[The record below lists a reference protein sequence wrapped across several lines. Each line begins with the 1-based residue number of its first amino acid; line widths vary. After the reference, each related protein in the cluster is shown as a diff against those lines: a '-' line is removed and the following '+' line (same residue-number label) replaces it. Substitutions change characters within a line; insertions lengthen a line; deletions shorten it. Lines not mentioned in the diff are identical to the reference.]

1 MRVLA
6 GAKVAPRAHVRRG
19 TGIRRAASDLKSA
32 APAAHLASLRRVRG
46 RAAVGRVHVT
56 AAATTLRGVALGV
69 MRPLVVIPLGRVVTL
84 GLRLMTRRSEVVRPR
99 VWHHG
104 ALLVILPHVPQIRRE
119 VTHVIAHGRAA
130 AAPAPRVI
138 VRRLALLAH
147 LPLRNLSLLAFFS
160 LSLFA
165 NLLLKR
171 GLVLSLFARDCRALL
186 LGEGVGPAALW
197 GRRAAHAGEAHAAAL
212 LLMLRGTALVIP
224 AAVVVRDRPVRHRSL
239 LLDVIHRGI
248 MRLPVLTLLLLLR
261 RRRLRVVVVKVGLAP
276 AHVPLPSTAA
286 SVVPAIAHVVDG
298 VAERLR
304 VVLGGSIPRLVLAL
318 LALAFGNLRL

>member
-1 MRVLA
+1 MWR
-6 GAKVAPRAHVRRG
+6 
-19 TGIRRAASDLKSA
+19 
-32 APAAHLASLRRVRG
+32 
-46 RAAVGRVHVT
+46 
-56 AAATTLRGVALGV
+56 VALGV
-69 MRPLVVIPLGRVVTL
+69 MRPLVVIPLGRVVAL

-147 LPLRNLSLLAFFS
+147 LPLRNLPFLAFLS

-171 GLVLSLFARDCRALL
+171 GLVLSFFARDCRALL
-186 LGEGVGPAALW
+186 LREGVGPAALW

-212 LLMLRGTALVIP
+212 LLLLRGTALVVP
-224 AAVVVRDRPVRHRSL
+224 AVVVVRDRPVRHRSL

-248 MRLPVLTLLLLLR
+248 MRLPVLTLLLRGWL
-261 RRRLRVVVVKVGLAP
+261 LRVVVVKVGLAP
-276 AHVPLPSTAA
+276 AHVPLPRSGA

-298 VAERLR
+298 VSERLR

-318 LALAFGNLRL
+318 LALAFGDLRL

>member
-1 MRVLA
+1 M
-6 GAKVAPRAHVRRG
+6 
-19 TGIRRAASDLKSA
+19 
-32 APAAHLASLRRVRG
+32 
-46 RAAVGRVHVT
+46 
-56 AAATTLRGVALGV
+56 
-69 MRPLVVIPLGRVVTL
+69 
-84 GLRLMTRRSEVVRPR
+84 RPR

-186 LGEGVGPAALW
+186 LREGVGPAALR
-197 GRRAAHAGEAHAAAL
+197 GRRAAHAGEAHAAAML
-212 LLMLRGTALVIP
+212 LLLLRGTALVIP
-224 AAVVVRDRPVRHRSL
+224 AVVVVRDRPVRHRSL

-261 RRRLRVVVVKVGLAP
+261 GWLLRVVVVKVGLAP
-276 AHVPLPSTAA
+276 AHVPLPRSGA

-298 VAERLR
+298 VSERLR

-318 LALAFGNLRL
+318 LALAFGDLRL